1 MYRYTFPSPIGSL
14 TLCEQN
20 NAIVKLA
27 FDNES
32 TVLTAQE
39 AETGL
44 LKNAAKQLDEH
55 FAGIRTAFDLPLHP
69 NGTEFQRSVWSA
81 LTNISY
87 GQTKTYGAIAREI
100 MNPNAARAVGNA
112 NNRNPIPIIIPC
124 HRVIGASG
132 DLVGYGGG
140 LQRKQFLID
149 VEQRIAQQSN

>member
-20 NAIVKLA
+20 NTIVKLA

-32 TVLTAQE
+32 MVLTAQE
-39 AETGL
+39 AQTEL
-44 LKNAAKQLDEH
+44 LKNAAKQLDEY

-69 NGTEFQRSVWSA
+69 NGTEFQRSVWNA

>member
-44 LKNAAKQLDEH
+44 LKNAAKQLDEY

-69 NGTEFQRSVWSA
+69 NGTEFQRSVWNA

>member
-44 LKNAAKQLDEH
+44 LKNAAKQLDEY

-132 DLVGYGGG
+132 DLLVYGGG

>member
-32 TVLTAQE
+32 MVLTAQE
-39 AETGL
+39 AQTEL
-44 LKNAAKQLDEH
+44 LKNAAKQLDEY

>member
-44 LKNAAKQLDEH
+44 LKNAAKQLDEY

-149 VEQRIAQQSN
+149 VEQRVAQQSN

>member
-44 LKNAAKQLDEH
+44 LKNAAKQLDEY

>member
-39 AETGL
+39 AQTEL
-44 LKNAAKQLDEH
+44 LKNAAKQLDEY

-69 NGTEFQRSVWSA
+69 NGTEFQRSVWNA